1 MNKLQVMQTESRSKT
16 LPVTQHFTSVTA
28 MLPLII
34 NSN

>member
-1 MNKLQVMQTESRSKT
+1 MQTENRSKT
-16 LPVTQHFTSVTA
+16 LPVTQHLRSVAA